1 MAPFLRGPLGLALLA
16 LVLPAQAQT
25 APPPDAELAGLAL
38 ADAAPTETAPT
49 RRTWQASLEP
59 ALRQVRLRGETGPW
73 RSAQGLGLD
82 LALDLPL
89 GGEGPTAWRLL
100 AADRLDLTG
109 PERLPGERR
118 AVNTLKEL
126 YATQRPSA
134 EWVLDLGR
142 INNRLGVASG
152 YNPTDY
158 FKRQALRNTTA
169 IDPASLRENRLGVAM
184 ARVQKVWDGGSL
196 TGVFAP
202 KLADAPSSG
211 AWSPDWGASNGRPRW
226 LLAWTQAWAEDLAP
240 QWLLHGDGQ
249 PGHSPQLGLNLTRLL
264 NQACVAHLELSTGRS
279 RTLLAQALGDLQAP
293 VAQHTQLATG
303 LSCTT
308 SRKLTLT
315 AEWQHNGLAP
325 GRADWSALQ
334 TGDPL
339 RYGAYRQAAQAQQE
353 PATRDSLF
361 LMLRWQ
367 DALAPKLD
375 LNAFARISQVDH
387 SRLLWLEARYHQ
399 DSTDW
404 AAQWQQHRGQG
415 LSEFGALPQARVI
428 RLLVRHYF

>member
-1 MAPFLRGPLGLALLA
+1 
-16 LVLPAQAQT
+16 
-25 APPPDAELAGLAL
+25 
-38 ADAAPTETAPT
+38 
-49 RRTWQASLEP
+49 
-59 ALRQVRLRGETGPW
+59 
-73 RSAQGLGLD
+73 
-82 LALDLPL
+82 
-89 GGEGPTAWRLL
+89 
-100 AADRLDLTG
+100 
-109 PERLPGERR
+109 
-118 AVNTLKEL
+118 
-126 YATQRPSA
+126 
-134 EWVLDLGR
+134 VLDLGR

-293 VAQHTQLATG
+293 VAQHTQLAAG

>member
-16 LVLPAQAQT
+16 SLLPAQAQT

-49 RRTWQASLEP
+49 RRAWQASIEP
-59 ALRQVRLRGETGPW
+59 ALRQVRLRGEAGPW

-100 AADRLDLTG
+100 AADRLDLAG

-126 YATQRPSA
+126 YASQRPSA

-375 LNAFARISQVDH
+375 LNAFARISRVDH